1 MYCMN
6 NETRNQPFFNRSPKL
21 NKVNENTG
29 YLNDGTRNQPLFTL
43 STDFLNWVKWTK
55 VYYTNNGT
63 GNQPF

>member
-43 STDFLNWVKWTK
+43 STDFLN
-55 VYYTNNGT
+55 
-63 GNQPF
+63 